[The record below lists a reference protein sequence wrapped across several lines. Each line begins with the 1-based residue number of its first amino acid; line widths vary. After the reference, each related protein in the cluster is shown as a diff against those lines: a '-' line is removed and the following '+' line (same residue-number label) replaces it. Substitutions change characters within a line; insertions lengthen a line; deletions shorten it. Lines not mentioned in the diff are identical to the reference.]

1 MISYYDRFQFSV
13 PQLQFFHT
21 HFSAESKK
29 FHTTYVQKVL
39 NEYVIALKGR
49 VVADQAETTN
59 LEGKC
64 TKKRTEKQSNED
76 ALDAALDAMLEG
88 HLQGFGDDFEDDFDT
103 IATEVLQSPPK
114 KRKITK

>member
-21 HFSAESKK
+21 HFTAESKK

-39 NEYVIALKGR
+39 NEYIIALKGR
-49 VVADQAETTN
+49 VVDQAETLTR
-59 LEGKC
+59 EGKS
-64 TKKRTEKQSNED
+64 TKKRSVKQSNED

-88 HLQGFGDDFEDDFDT
+88 HLQGFGDDFEDDFD
-103 IATEVLQSPPK
+103 ILATEVLQSPK
-114 KRKITK
+114 KRKKTK